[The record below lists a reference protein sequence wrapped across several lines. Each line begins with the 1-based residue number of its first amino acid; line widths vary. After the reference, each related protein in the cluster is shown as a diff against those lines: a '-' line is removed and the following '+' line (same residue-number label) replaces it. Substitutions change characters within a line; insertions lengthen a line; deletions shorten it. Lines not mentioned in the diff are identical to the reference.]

1 MGCYRQAVQRCCLG
15 SAVITI
21 GLPLAIWGQD
31 YGQFLDRWL
40 EGVNGLER
48 KPDEIVVVTDEKN
61 RGIADD
67 LQTDIPFTTHFLRC
81 ADYRLW
87 DYAIRQLTTDW
98 LAICNVDDV
107 FLPKA
112 LNELQLADDAGCDIV
127 LDRLRVRGSNHIWS
141 GSFDPVVIPFQFT
154 MPGAE
159 PMKRKL
165 YLDAGGFD
173 YRFQFPD
180 WAMAVHMVHRGLGK
194 PYAASTERI
203 LFDPGDTR
211 LTMSGMNQSYNIKAA
226 GTAQVHELSRS
237 LGLL

>member
-1 MGCYRQAVQRCCLG
+1 
-15 SAVITI
+15 VITI
-21 GLPLAIWGQD
+21 GLPLAIWGEG

-98 LAICNVDDV
+98 LAICNVEDV

-112 LNELQLADDAGCDIV
+112 LNELQQADDEGCDIV
-127 LDRLRVRGSNHIWS
+127 LDRLRVRGTNQIWS

-159 PMKRKL
+159 PMKREL
-165 YLDAGGFD
+165 YLKAGGFD

-180 WAMAVHMVHRGLGK
+180 WAMVVHMVHRGLGK

-203 LFDPGDTR
+203 LFDPGDMR
-211 LTMSGMNQSYNIKAA
+211 VTMSGMQQNPNIKAA